1 MAQKRKYKRV
11 EKNIAKN
18 FLSAFGHFF
27 KAIGRFFVN
36 IFKVGDRKL
45 TIMIVPHSQSKV
57 VNIQTNLFSLILGFV
72 LIAGIVGSFFFFN
85 SKAAGSSQEISGLM
99 EENRQT
105 LASLDELRTEN
116 NNLLQVAKRFQDTLS
131 ESLSLMGIAP
141 HWVRY
146 LTTN

>member
-18 FLSAFGHFF
+18 VLGAFGQFF
-27 KAIGRFFVN
+27 KMIGRFFAN
-36 IFKVGDRKL
+36 IFRVGDRKL

-85 SKAAGSSQEISGLM
+85 TKAVGSTSEIARLM

-105 LASLDELRTEN
+105 LASLD
-116 NNLLQVAKRFQDTLS
+116 
-131 ESLSLMGIAP
+131 
-141 HWVRY
+141 
-146 LTTN
+146 